1 MPRTT
6 SSRRRVN
13 GNAAKDASLADA
25 PAEELGRYLARE
37 LHDSVAQTLTAML
50 LELENFRRD
59 QHGRAGALSQIDTLE
74 QSTRSALADLRALLV
89 ELRARQRAEED
100 LVLLIRRGMLQRQQH
115 NRAIEFQL
123 QVVPE
128 WPARISSA
136 AATHLYQIACEAID
150 NALRHGAPT
159 KVEVALSLQD
169 ESAAMTIS
177 DDGTGIRKKPRSR
190 SRPGFGIVG
199 MSERAQL
206 LGGTVSLRPGAQ
218 SRGTTVQVIVPLQ
231 LIRVIEAGA

>member
-1 MPRTT
+1 MP
-6 SSRRRVN
+6 SE
-13 GNAAKDASLADA
+13 D
-25 PAEELGRYLARE
+25 LGRFLARE

-100 LVLLIRRGMLQRQQH
+100 LVLLIRRGMLERQQH

-123 QVVPE
+123 QVGPE

-136 AATHLYQIACEAID
+136 AATHLYRIACEAID
-150 NALRHGAPT
+150 NALRHGSPT
-159 KVEVALSLQD
+159 KVEVALILRD
-169 ESAAMTIS
+169 DSAAMTIS
-177 DDGTGIRKKPRSR
+177 DDGTGIPKQRRSR
-190 SRPGFGIVG
+190 TRPRFGIVG
-199 MSERAQL
+199 MNERAQL
-206 LGGTVSLRPGAQ
+206 LGGTVSLQPGVH
-218 SRGTTVQVIVPLQ
+218 SRGTTVQVIVPLE
-231 LIRVIEAGA
+231 LIRVIDAGA

>member
-1 MPRTT
+1 LSRTP
-6 SSRRRVN
+6 SSRRRLY
-13 GNAAKDASLADA
+13 GSAAKNGPLAGT
-25 PAEELGRYLARE
+25 PSEELGRFLARE

-50 LELENFRRD
+50 LELENFRRN
-59 QHGRAGALSQIDTLE
+59 QYGRAGALSQIDTLE

-100 LVLLIRRGMLQRQQH
+100 LVLLIRRGMLERQQH
-115 NRAIEFQL
+115 NRGIEFQL

-136 AATHLYQIACEAID
+136 AATHLYRIACEAID

-177 DDGTGIRKKPRSR
+177 DDGTGIKKQPRSV
-190 SRPGFGIVG
+190 SRAGFGIVG

-206 LGGTVSLRPGAQ
+206 LGGTVTLQPGAH
-218 SRGTTVQVIVPLQ
+218 SRGTTVQVIVPLK
-231 LIRVIEAGA
+231 LIRVVDGGA